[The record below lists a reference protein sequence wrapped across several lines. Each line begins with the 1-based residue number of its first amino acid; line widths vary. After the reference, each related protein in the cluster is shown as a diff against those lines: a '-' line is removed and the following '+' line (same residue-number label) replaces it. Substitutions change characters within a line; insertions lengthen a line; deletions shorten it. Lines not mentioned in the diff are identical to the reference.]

1 MKEILPIGA
10 VVILEE
16 VVDSL
21 MIIGYLQKGIVENF
35 RDYMGVPYPS
45 GLMSMED
52 VKAFNKEDIK
62 KVIFEGNKENL
73 LFQKFIEKI
82 NKDELF
88 DKKNI

>member
-10 VVILEE
+10 VVLLEGAT
-16 VVDSL
+16 DSL
-21 MIIGYLQKGIVENF
+21 MIIGYLPKGIDEKE
-35 RDYMGVPYPS
+35 RDYMGVLYPI
-45 GLMSMED
+45 GLTSIKD

-62 KVIFEGNKENL
+62 EVLFEGNKDNL

-82 NKDELF
+82 NKDGLF

>member
-10 VVILEE
+10 VVLLEE

-21 MIIGYLQKGIVENF
+21 MIIGYLPKGIDENF
-35 RDYMGVPYPS
+35 RDYMGVPYPT

>member
-10 VVILEE
+10 VVLLEGAT
-16 VVDSL
+16 DSL
-21 MIIGYLQKGIVENF
+21 MIIGYLPKGIDDNE
-35 RDYMGVPYPS
+35 RDYMGVPYPT